1 MNFAG
6 IDGCPF
12 GWFCVQIEN
21 KRFTCFLVEN
31 LSQLPS
37 GFLSNNRIWIDMPIG
52 FASKNIK
59 RSLDAKLRK
68 KLGNKSS
75 SVFTPPLREAL
86 NENNKKAAK
95 SINKDISGK
104 SLSEQILN
112 IMPKM
117 RELDNFLQ
125 QYPEHNI
132 FESHPELNFKSLN
145 KNRDLNTKKGKKS
158 GFKQRLE
165 ILSKHNSK
173 IPAFVENVL
182 QQELRK
188 NVKKDD
194 ILDASCLALANY
206 LAGENRFNLIENDPE
221 FPVDDCGI
229 PIRVAYLKS

>member
-1 MNFAG
+1 L
-6 IDGCPF
+6 
-12 GWFCVQIEN
+12 WF
-21 KRFTCFLVEN
+21 K
-31 LSQLPS
+31 
-37 GFLSNNRIWIDMPIG
+37 
-52 FASKNIK
+52 
-59 RSLDAKLRK
+59 
-68 KLGNKSS
+68 
-75 SVFTPPLREAL
+75 
-86 NENNKKAAK
+86 
-95 SINKDISGK
+95 
-104 SLSEQILN
+104 
-112 IMPKM
+112 
-117 RELDNFLQ
+117 
-125 QYPEHNI
+125 
-132 FESHPELNFKSLN
+132 SHPELNFNPSITTGILE
-145 KNRDLNTKKGKKS
+145 LKKKPS